1 MAKKKKL
8 IITLELP
15 EEKYLKHIMDAYGL
29 VSKYRQAQGV
39 PHMNMEAWLTT
50 VVVEGANAIF
60 NFHNQQ
66 QAAIAKKKQEELDA
80 QEEVKEESKEDGE
93 DTEVEKEEVES
104 SEGEV
109 KE

>member
-29 VSKYRQAQGV
+29 VSKYRQAQGA

-66 QAAIAKKKQEELDA
+66 QAALAKQEEEA
-80 QEEVKEESKEDGE
+80 KKAEAEARKEEQVAK
-93 DTEVEKEEVES
+93 TEEA
-104 SEGEV
+104 SE
-109 KE
+109 